1 MIGNQITGIIL
12 AGGRSS
18 RMGQDKGLVEIN
30 GLPLFAYIGKKL
42 EPQVSKVWVSCN
54 QNQQHYAARYPIV
67 ADIIPDFAG
76 PLSGMLAALI
86 ASETEWVAFVPCD
99 VPAFPNDLVDR
110 LWTSKGEAMA
120 VYATDNQRPHPALC
134 LLNKSLIPQ
143 LQTYLE
149 KGERKVMLF
158 FKQCKASVATFDNPH
173 HFSNLNTPED
183 VALWQ
188 ASLEGKA

>member
-1 MIGNQITGIIL
+1 MIGNQITGVIL

-30 GLPLFAYIGKKL
+30 GLPLFAYIGIKL

-54 QNQQHYAARYPIV
+54 QNQQRYAARYPVV
-67 ADIIPDFAG
+67 ADTIADFAG

-86 ASETEWVAFVPCD
+86 ASETAWIACVPCD
-99 VPAFPNDLVDR
+99 VPSFPDDLVER
-110 LWTSKGEAMA
+110 LWANKGQAAA
-120 VYATDNQRPHPALC
+120 VYAADPKRPHPALC

-143 LQTYLE
+143 LQSYLE

-158 FKQCKASVATFDNPH
+158 FAQCNAAVAVFDNPDN
-173 HFSNLNTPED
+173 FANLNTPDD

-188 ASLEGKA
+188 ASREEKA